1 MQTKH
6 IGMVKALAFCAPF
19 ALTFGL
25 MACDDSSTGA
35 NDKGSGDTS
44 GKTSPDPIFTDIK
57 AGGCDFK
64 KDDKVWKYTF
74 TVKQKGAEANGAR
87 YFKYDGDDTVDS
99 VVTVSTG
106 TQVTQACRYMDG
118 KEVDEEEE
126 DGVKTVSTAWCE
138 GKTFYV
144 SDVTTGAFDG
154 VSRSEA
160 FKMVMADC
168 EQLNKGVDNYNSSS
182 SEKPGSSS
190 STDEEDDE
198 VSSSSVKDKPSSSSE
213 KGKSSS
219 SVQGGDDED
228 VALICNF
235 KKDDDVW
242 TVDMAEYGIA
252 TVTWKGTTCTV
263 ANDMALLVG
272 ADLCRVMMSEEPEA
286 EDGET
291 IEQFCKGD
299 TLISRTSRVV
309 EDADRDEM
317 YAEIELF
324 CTEPT
329 SKPSRAEACAE
340 GLSED
345 CLVGAWNLERIQ
357 AKDGNLVFMD
367 LSEAPS
373 KLEFADDG
381 KFMFRYTSDASVS
394 EMAAGCDESVTVGV
408 WKISGE
414 NLELKITRGDCVVA
428 GKTFTLTPTISD
440 GVLNFNTIV
449 FHENDI
455 ADAMARDNSTEIYV
469 LADE

>member
-74 TVKQKGAEANGAR
+74 TVKQKGAEASGAR

-168 EQLNKGVDNYNSSS
+168 
-182 SEKPGSSS
+182 
-190 STDEEDDE
+190 
-198 VSSSSVKDKPSSSSE
+198 
-213 KGKSSS
+213 
-219 SVQGGDDED
+219 
-228 VALICNF
+228 
-235 KKDDDVW
+235 
-242 TVDMAEYGIA
+242 
-252 TVTWKGTTCTV
+252 
-263 ANDMALLVG
+263 
-272 ADLCRVMMSEEPEA
+272 
-286 EDGET
+286 
-291 IEQFCKGD
+291 
-299 TLISRTSRVV
+299 
-309 EDADRDEM
+309 
-317 YAEIELF
+317 
-324 CTEPT
+324 
-329 SKPSRAEACAE
+329 
-340 GLSED
+340 
-345 CLVGAWNLERIQ
+345 
-357 AKDGNLVFMD
+357 
-367 LSEAPS
+367 
-373 KLEFADDG
+373 
-381 KFMFRYTSDASVS
+381 
-394 EMAAGCDESVTVGV
+394 
-408 WKISGE
+408 
-414 NLELKITRGDCVVA
+414 
-428 GKTFTLTPTISD
+428 
-440 GVLNFNTIV
+440 
-449 FHENDI
+449 
-455 ADAMARDNSTEIYV
+455 
-469 LADE
+469 